1 MNPFHTIWLKL
12 RSLRQRRAVKQ
23 EIDEELRFHLEQRTA
38 ENIAA
43 GMTPEEAA
51 REARKRFGNMQS
63 VRGDCREIR
72 GVQWIDNFIQDAR
85 FGFRQWRKQPGS
97 FLLAVTALTL
107 GIGLVTFSLCAI
119 NCVFFGKLPFPNADR
134 LVCTSVREPVLREFQ
149 DQQTTFEGLAAFG
162 TGSANFKAIDA
173 PSHRGVCYISAN
185 FLDLVRVTPKFGRGF
200 LPNEGKPGA
209 EPVALIGYDLWQQE
223 FHGNPAAVGAV
234 IRLNGQ
240 SRTIV
245 GIMPEGFKFPIN
257 DGLWVP
263 TEPGTAQ
270 MSGWGFVFGRLKP
283 SVSVADARTE
293 LNLIAMRLAR
303 VATAKAGPLR
313 EEAIMVDAYTRFANM
328 KGAHGPAPGVMAML
342 VVTLLVLF
350 IACANVAGLTLANA
364 TRRGTELAVR
374 GALGATRKRLILQ
387 MLIESLII
395 TVGGAV
401 GALVIIAW
409 LSNWIEGLFAS
420 SEAQFSQI
428 PFWIHIQIDGRI
440 LLSLIGLILFTNLL
454 AGLWPALQ
462 ATKRDVNE
470 LLKAGTGGTS
480 RMHTGKLQWL
490 LIMVQIAFSVVV
502 LTQSFVLLAYSDRL
516 RQLNL
521 PFNPSTV
528 LTAHVDVPASA
539 DARAFF
545 DQLERNLAGVS
556 GVQAVALTTSDP
568 ASGQPWMQIEIEGN
582 EYPKPEDRP
591 YVGAD
596 EVSTGFFQTLNISF
610 LQGRSFSATDVAGS
624 LPVAIVNSTFA
635 KTFLPPGNPLGCRF
649 REGTNA
655 WVTVVGCVPDLE
667 YDPSATYR
675 PPAYYLPMAQQPV
688 SHMVILLHGSG
699 RAADWTKTISAE
711 VAHLQPDLA
720 IYRVATIQA
729 LMNHQIIG
737 YYLASL
743 LLGICGGGS
752 LFLATVGIYGLIS
765 LSVNQRTREIGVRL
779 ALGSTRGRI
788 ITTLLKQALWQ
799 ISAGLAVGLLLAT
812 ALNLVLVHAIDGYP
826 SMNHP
831 VLVFLAAVAL
841 LGIISLFAVL
851 VPAMRSAR
859 IEPMV
864 ALRYE

>member
-1 MNPFHTIWLKL
+1 MNFLRTIW
-12 RSLRQRRAVKQ
+12 RRLGAVGKRPAVKR
-23 EIDEELRFHLEQRTA
+23 EIDEELRFHLDQCTA

-43 GMTPEEAA
+43 GMSPEEAA
-51 REARKRFGNMQS
+51 REARKRFGNLQAVREES
-63 VRGDCREIR
+63 REVRGI
-72 GVQWIDNFIQDAR
+72 QWIDNFIQDVR
-85 FGFRQWRKQPGS
+85 FGFRLWRKQPGS

-119 NCVFFGKLPFPNADR
+119 NCVFFGKLPFPDADR
-134 LVCTSVREPVLREFQ
+134 LVCTSIREPELREFQ
-149 DQQTTFEGLAAFG
+149 DQQTTFEGLSAFG
-162 TGSANFKAIDA
+162 SGSANFKAIDA
-173 PSHRGVCYISAN
+173 ASHRSVCYISAN
-185 FLDLVRVTPKFGRGF
+185 FLDMVRVTPLFGRGF

-209 EPVALIGYDLWQQE
+209 DPVALIGYGLWQQE
-223 FHGNPAAVGAV
+223 FHGSPAALGSV

-240 SRTIV
+240 ARTIV

-257 DGLWVP
+257 DELWVP
-263 TEPGTAQ
+263 AEPGTAQ
-270 MSGWGFVFGRLKP
+270 MSGWGFVFGRLKS
-283 SVSVADARTE
+283 SVSMADARTE
-293 LNLIAMRLAR
+293 LNLIAMRLAQA
-303 VATAKAGPLR
+303 ATAKAGPLR
-313 EEAIMVDAYTRFANM
+313 EEAILVDAYTRFENM
-328 KGAHGPAPGVMAML
+328 KGAHGPAPGVMALL

-395 TVGGAV
+395 TVGGAA
-401 GALVIIAW
+401 GAVAIIAW
-409 LSNWIEGLFAS
+409 LSNWLEGLFAS
-420 SEAQFSQI
+420 SDAQFSQV
-428 PFWIHIQIDGRI
+428 PFWMHMQIDGRI

-490 LIMVQIAFSVVV
+490 LIMVQIAFSAVV
-502 LTQSFVLLAYSDRL
+502 LTQSFVLLSYSQRL
-516 RQLNL
+516 RQVKL
-521 PFNPSTV
+521 PFDPSSV
-528 LTAHVDVPASA
+528 LTAHVDVPPSA
-539 DARAFF
+539 DTLSFL

-568 ASGQPWMQIEIEGN
+568 ASGQTWRQFEIEGK

-591 YVGAD
+591 YAGTDA
-596 EVSTGFFQTLNISF
+596 VSTGFFPTLNLSF
-610 LQGRSFSATDVAGS
+610 LQGRSFNASDVAGS

-635 KTFLPPGNPLGCRF
+635 KTFLPAGNPLGCRF

-655 WVTVVGCVPDLE
+655 WMTVIGCVPDLE

-675 PPAYYLPMAQQPV
+675 TPTYYVPAEQRPG
-688 SHMVILLHGSG
+688 SSMVILLHGSG
-699 RAADWTKTISAE
+699 RAVDWTKTISTE

-720 IYRVATIQA
+720 IYRVATIQT
-729 LMNHQIIG
+729 LINHQIIG

-788 ITTLLKQALWQ
+788 VTTLLKQAFWQ

-812 ALNLVLVHAIDGYP
+812 ALNLVLIHAIDGYP
-826 SMNHP
+826 TMEHS
-831 VLVFLAAVAL
+831 VLVFLAAIAL
-841 LGIISLFAVL
+841 LGTISLFAVL
-851 VPAMRSAR
+851 IPAMRSAR